1 MSPRDVIANL
11 QGHSRGIP
19 QHGNTPSV
27 LALQNDP
34 PLFTDGPP
42 SRTYESFWREQGQ
55 KSGPLSA
62 NPTTSA
68 SKHPSLAPPADISV
82 ARRPN
87 NSRRSETPR
96 FTRPPTLLGRS
107 SSDLSQ
113 NTQPP
118 KGGHSPTPRTP
129 NRTSHP
135 VNVILQRT
143 NQKSDQERDAI
154 ETLLFMSSPGNSNN
168 MNHTFPAPGQASAQ
182 PSPLRADFGAPLR
195 SVQGQDTEYVDS
207 RSIGANEAGSTT
219 PRGRRPGY
227 SAIGLTK
234 SRDDIYDIMLDEQDT
249 DSSDGDIEIP
259 VTPRQLAASR
269 S

>member
-11 QGHSRGIP
+11 QGHTRGMP
-19 QHGNTPSV
+19 QHGSTSSV

-34 PLFTDGPP
+34 PLFADGQP

-55 KSGPLSA
+55 KSGPLPA
-62 NPTTSA
+62 NSTTNA

-82 ARRPN
+82 ARRAN

-107 SSDLSQ
+107 SSNLSQ
-113 NTQPP
+113 NTQPS
-118 KGGHSPTPRTP
+118 KGGHSPTPQTP
-129 NRTSHP
+129 TRTSHP
-135 VNVILQRT
+135 VDVMLQRT
-143 NQKSDQERDAI
+143 NHKSDQERDAI

-168 MNHTFPAPGQASAQ
+168 MNHTFPAPGQASSQ

-195 SVQGQDTEYVDS
+195 SVQGRDAEFAST
-207 RSIGANEAGSTT
+207 RSMGANEAGSTT

-227 SAIGLTK
+227 PAIGLTK
-234 SRDDIYDIMLDEQDT
+234 SRGDIYDIMLDEQDT

-259 VTPRQLAASR
+259 ITPRQLAASR
-269 S
+269 T

>member
-11 QGHSRGIP
+11 QGHSRGMS
-19 QHGNTPSV
+19 QQGNTPSV

-34 PLFTDGPP
+34 PLFADGPP

-55 KSGPLSA
+55 KSGSLSA
-62 NPTTSA
+62 NPTTNS

-82 ARRPN
+82 ARRSN

-118 KGGHSPTPRTP
+118 KANHSPTPRTP

-135 VNVILQRT
+135 VDVMLQRT

-168 MNHTFPAPGQASAQ
+168 MNHTFPAPGQASSQ
-182 PSPLRADFGAPLR
+182 PSPLRTDFGASLR
-195 SVQGQDTEYVDS
+195 SVQGRDAEFAGI
-207 RSIGANEAGSTT
+207 RSISANEAGSTT
-219 PRGRRPGY
+219 PRSRRPGY
-227 SAIGLTK
+227 PAIGLTK
-234 SRDDIYDIMLDEQDT
+234 SRDDLYDIMLDEQDT

-259 VTPRQLAASR
+259 ITPRQLAASR
-269 S
+269 T